1 MLILFYYNIPGAIHN
16 QLTSFKKR
24 ERNLFC
30 LSIPIILA
38 YDRDILHLK
47 KFVEKYGDKMNVTS
61 YNWKEELANAITHG
75 IGFVLSIPAL
85 VLLIVFA
92 VQKDN
97 PLYLTSFLVYG
108 ISLMLLYVCST
119 LLHSFKPCKARTV
132 FNIMDHAAIYVLIAG
147 SYTPF
152 VLITIQGTLGW
163 TLFGIIWGLAIAGI
177 IYKIF
182 MTGKL
187 KLLSTS
193 VYLLMGWMVMFAIK
207 PLYTGLTPAGFWLLA
222 TGGIMFTVGAIFY
235 SIPKVPYMHAIW
247 HLFVIA
253 GTAFMY
259 FCILF
264 YV

>member
-1 MLILFYYNIPGAIHN
+1 
-16 QLTSFKKR
+16 
-24 ERNLFC
+24 
-30 LSIPIILA
+30 
-38 YDRDILHLK
+38 
-47 KFVEKYGDKMNVTS
+47 MNVTS
-61 YNWKEELANAITHG
+61 YNWKEEVANAITHG
-75 IGFVLSIPAL
+75 IGFILSIPAL
-85 VLLIVFA
+85 VLLIIFA
-92 VQKDN
+92 AGKDN
-97 PLYLTSFLVYG
+97 PLYLTSFLIYG
-108 ISLMLLYVCST
+108 ISLMLLYICST

-163 TLFGIIWGLAIAGI
+163 TLFGVIWGLAIAGI

-193 VYLLMGWMVMFAIK
+193 VYLLMGWIVMFAIK
-207 PLYTGLTPAGFWLLA
+207 PLYAGLTPTGFWLLA
-222 TGGIMFTVGAIFY
+222 TGGIMFTVGAVFY
-235 SIPKVPYMHAIW
+235 SIPRVPYMHAIW